1 MSDPLLFVD
10 NSANTVYLTG
20 SKTITGLTTI
30 NNATT
35 ITDTTTINNA
45 TTINNTATINNAT
58 TINGATTIT
67 GDCNMNGAQSYP
79 STPMAMMARSAG
91 RVYANNTYVC
101 NVTAYNRGSCYNT
114 SNGRFTAPVGF
125 SGYYLCL
132 YNGLGGANDTGPNT
146 RWYRNGSVFNWGA
159 AHVNNSCTS
168 RHGTHAMIVVQ
179 LNAGDYIELRLITS
193 SLYGSGQRHGTFC
206 YKYISS

>member
-1 MSDPLLFVD
+1 MSDPILFVD

-45 TTINNTATINNAT
+45 TTINDTTTINNAA
-58 TINGATTIT
+58 TINGTTTIT
-67 GDCNMNGAQSYP
+67 GDCNMIGAQSYP
-79 STPMAMMARSAG
+79 NTPMAMVARSAG

-101 NVTAYNRGSCYNT
+101 NVTGYNRGSCYNT

-125 SGYYLCL
+125 PGYYLCM
-132 YNGLGGANDTGPNT
+132 YNGLGGHLDTGPNT

-159 AHVNNSCTS
+159 AHVNNNCSS
-168 RHGTHAMIVVQ
+168 RHGMTAMCIVQ
-179 LNAGDYIELRLITS
+179 LDVGDYIELRLVTS